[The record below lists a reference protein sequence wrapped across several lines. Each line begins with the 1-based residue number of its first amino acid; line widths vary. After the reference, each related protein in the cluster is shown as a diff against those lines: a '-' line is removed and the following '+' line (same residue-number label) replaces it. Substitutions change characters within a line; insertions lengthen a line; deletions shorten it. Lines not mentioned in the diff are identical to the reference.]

1 MFKVFFLI
9 HIEIRRVILSSDFEL
24 FQNNDFSGVKSEN
37 VSQVARNSSTAN
49 SGIKRI
55 PSYTIQTLT

>member
-37 VSQVARNSSTAN
+37 VSQLLDSQFWD
-49 SGIKRI
+49 KKD
-55 PSYTIQTLT
+55 TLVYYSDTNLSI